1 MVNTVRPAAR
11 GMPHWFKIS
20 SNRSRSS
27 AASTPSAEVPRMG
40 TPMSVRAWA
49 SLMAVWP
56 PNCTTAPQ
64 GFSSST
70 TACTSSAVSGS
81 K

>member
-1 MVNTVRPAAR
+1 
-11 GMPHWFKIS
+11 
-20 SNRSRSS
+20 
-27 AASTPSAEVPRMG
+27 MG